1 MTLRVGIERLKAEVG
16 ALEAAMNKADPE
28 PFLVYIE
35 NDPQRRHAGPDEV
48 VIGGETYSRGEGEDR
63 GCFEARLRAAA
74 LAAGARVVCVS
85 LADFGPGP
93 FLDDLRVEDLD
104 QTKTIEI
111 GATAQA

>member
-1 MTLRVGIERLKAEVG
+1 MTLGVGIERLKAEVG
-16 ALEAAMNKADPE
+16 ALEAAIGRAAPE
-28 PFLVYIE
+28 PLLVYVE
-35 NDPQRRHAGPDEV
+35 NDPERRHAGPDEAE
-48 VIGGETYSRGEGEDR
+48 IGGEAYLRGEGEER

-74 LAAGARVVCVS
+74 VAAGARVVCVS

-93 FLDDLRVEDLD
+93 FLDDLRIEDLD

>member
-1 MTLRVGIERLKAEVG
+1 MALRVGIERLKAEVG
-16 ALEAAMNKADPE
+16 ELEAAIGRAAPEPLLVYVKYDPE
-28 PFLVYIE
+28 
-35 NDPQRRHAGPDEV
+35 RRHAGPDEAE
-48 VIGGETYSRGEGEDR
+48 IGGEAYLRGEGENR

-74 LAAGARVVCVS
+74 VVAGARVVCVS